1 MAAKISGTLV
11 GAHNHGHGIPADQG
25 ANTALHEE
33 VAGHRRLLGH
43 RNTVP
48 EWRGNGI
55 WQFGSVTARPFR
67 EPLKNV
73 FLSHF
78 SCPIA
83 PDLRAFGPTN
93 DRYADEARGS
103 ANPFCRLFTTFL
115 TLNSIYTLSKSISGA
130 LFAVTYGRMTVFGPS
145 DNQTAT
151 NVVAFLS
158 TGKLITTLNDI
169 LAAIRYTFAAVSD
182 FC

>member
-1 MAAKISGTLV
+1 MKCSV
-11 GAHNHGHGIPADQG
+11 
-25 ANTALHEE
+25 
-33 VAGHRRLLGH
+33 LLWVCQPD
-43 RNTVP
+43 RCT
-48 EWRGNGI
+48 
-55 WQFGSVTARPFR
+55 GSQYT
-67 EPLKNV
+67 EPV
-73 FLSHF
+73 QSIEQLSHF

-103 ANPFCRLFTTFL
+103 ANPFRRLFTTFL
-115 TLNSIYTLSKSISGA
+115 TLNSIYTLSKSILGA
-130 LFAVTYGRMTVFGPS
+130 LFAVTYGRMTVFGPA

-158 TGKLITTLNDI
+158 TGELITTLNDI
-169 LAAIRYTFAAVSD
+169 LAAIRHTFAAVSD